1 MKKIN
6 MKQRYAIWIDHRKAI
21 ILCADAEGN
30 LTEEEM
36 KSPVGKRER
45 YIGEET
51 NKTSS
56 RIGHT
61 VANESHHQH
70 KEENDFRAFLKH
82 IVAKLNMPEGLLILG
97 PGDARHELQNEVENE
112 KILKGLKLENRPADK
127 MTDHEIREEM
137 KEYFHMS

>member
-6 MKQRYAIWIDHRKAI
+6 KKQRYAIWIDHRKAI
-21 ILCADAEGN
+21 VLTADRDGN
-30 LTEEEM
+30 LKEEEM
-36 KSPVGKRER
+36 ISPGAVKER
-45 YIGEET
+45 FAGEES
-51 NKTSS
+51 NKTST

-127 MTDHEIREEM
+127 MTDHELREAM
-137 KEYFHMS
+137 KEYFHLS